1 MKRILLSIVGL
12 LISLSGMANA
22 ITSLDELDNT
32 KYYYIQQ
39 ASDNQYVYANSSSS
53 YTTGSASTGST
64 HQWSVYKSGSSGKYY
79 FYNLSTGKF
88 MTANGSTCPLQSDAV
103 PVTLLPGETQGQWY
117 AYSASYVIGQNA
129 AAGASAVL
137 LTNSVVNYEVPAFT
151 FTEGGALTSEQQND
165 IAAKVYVSEAEG
177 ESVNVISS
185 IGSAISDLSALTDG
199 STVLLYSNGKGKYT
213 YDNGSYLYFNSSAP
227 STNDITAMKYVFTV
241 STDGTNYTFKSG
253 TGNYIY
259 TLVNGTIVYTS
270 STNAG
275 TFTISASSGT
285 ANCFNLYST
294 TSGTYLNANPDKPV
308 GWGSSEDNS
317 LYKFIPV
324 TISASST
331 IYSAVYDCYLT
342 DGTNEKSLGT
352 QVLYNNSNTYSA
364 PTFTGATLS
373 SMTNLATGATVSSSN
388 TYSSSVAVK
397 ALYTSNA
404 AALVTPTTVSNGAFA
419 DNATGYRIYVDGKLL
434 CYDEKTARYYTLNRT
449 AQETY
454 DDADLWCFDG
464 NNITGYV
471 LYNKKA
477 GATVLPL
484 TYTADLVNGDVPFSG
499 NEENLWTIAQSG
511 DSYYLTTADDGF
523 YLCNDGQGKV
533 SLYKS
538 SSYNAVDIEP
548 AGETMKSNATLYAGE
563 IGDYVGMFKEN
574 NYTSA
579 LTAAASGYTVAS
591 PTATAFGA
599 LQTAYNNFM
608 NNAERVTL
616 RNDRLYVIASV
627 GTAGKSIRP
636 TDTGASQVI
645 GAIKDMANKAQYWR
659 ILQLGNSGDYYLLSP
674 YAGGYM
680 DATSSGN
687 IYLTTSTPTHSYAIT
702 NYGTTLSQWLMQ
714 DNNAGTANRSY
725 LNYKSATHT
734 LTGWTGADA
743 SDRWQIVPVDEFP
756 VSILASGFATTCL
769 PFSAVPSAGLK
780 VFAIESA
787 TPPAAEDGIA
797 TLSAISGVVPAA
809 TPVVLY
815 AKGGGDFTLN
825 ATDTEGTAPAANL
838 LQGTPDMLTTVG
850 ANNVYVVWDN
860 DNNTPGFYK
869 YTEDQLAPFKAYLS
883 ADVLAAAGVSR
894 LLLSVGEEGTTTDIN
909 AATAGKTQGSSEIF
923 DLQGRRV
930 TKMQKGGIYIV
941 GGKKIVY

>member
-1 MKRILLSIVGL
+1 MKRILLSIVSL
-12 LISLSGMANA
+12 LISLAGMANG

-39 ASDNQYVYANSSSS
+39 ASDNQYVYANSSTS
-53 YTTGSASTGST
+53 YTMGTASSGTT
-64 HQWSVYKSGSSGKYY
+64 HQWAVYKSTNSGNYY

-103 PVTLLPGETQGQWY
+103 PVFLLPGKTAGEWY

-129 AAGASAVL
+129 AAGANAVL
-137 LTNSVVNYEVPAFT
+137 LTNSIANYEVPAFS
-151 FTEGGALTSEQQND
+151 FTEGGALTAAQQNAV
-165 IAAKVYVSEAEG
+165 AAKVYVYEAGG
-177 ESVNVISS
+177 ETVNVISS

-213 YDNGSYLYFNSSAP
+213 YDNGSYLYFGSTP
-227 STNDITAMKYVFTV
+227 STNDINAMKYVFTV
-241 STDGTNYTFKSG
+241 STDGTNYTFRSG
-253 TGNYIY
+253 AGNYIY
-259 TLVNGTIVYTS
+259 TLQNGTIVNTS
-270 STNAG
+270 STNEG
-275 TFTISASSGT
+275 SFTITASSGT

-308 GWGSSEDNS
+308 GWSSSEGNS

-324 TISASST
+324 TITASST
-331 IYSAVYDCYLT
+331 VYSAVYDCYLT
-342 DGTNEKSLGT
+342 DGTNEKSLGA
-352 QVLYNNSNTYSA
+352 QVLFNNSNTYSA
-364 PTFTGATLS
+364 PTFSGATLS

-388 TYSSSVAVK
+388 TYTSSVAVK

-404 AALVTPTTVSNGAFA
+404 AALVTPTTVSNGTFA
-419 DNATGYRIYVDGKLL
+419 DNATWYRIYVNGKLL

-449 AQETY
+449 AQATF

-464 NNITGYV
+464 NNVTGYV

-477 GATVLPL
+477 GAAVQPL
-484 TYTADLVNGDVPFSG
+484 TYTANLVNGDVPYTG
-499 NEENLWTIAQSG
+499 NEENLWVVSQNGSAC
-511 DSYYLTTADDGF
+511 YLTTAEDGF

-538 SSYNAVDIEP
+538 SSYKNVAIEP
-548 AGETMKSNATLYAGE
+548 AGETMKTNAELYANEMGN
-563 IGDYVGMFKEN
+563 YVGMFKEN
-574 NYTSA
+574 NYTST
-579 LTAAASGYTVAS
+579 LTAAASGYTTAS
-591 PTATAFGA
+591 PTATTFSN

-627 GTAGKSIRP
+627 GTSGKSIRP
-636 TDTGASQVI
+636 SGTGASQVV
-645 GAIKDMANKAQYWR
+645 GVAKDMANTNQYWR
-659 ILQLGNSGDYYLLSP
+659 FLQLGNSGEYYLLSP
-674 YAGGYM
+674 YAGGYL
-680 DATSSGN
+680 DASSGN
-687 IYLTTSTPTHSYAIT
+687 KIYLTTSAPTHPYLIT
-702 NYGTTLSQWLMQ
+702 NYGTTLSQWLLQ
-714 DNNAGTANRSY
+714 DQNASTANRSY
-725 LNYKSATHT
+725 LNYKAATNI

-756 VSILASGFATTCL
+756 VTVSASGFATTCL
-769 PFSAVPSAGLK
+769 PFNALPSSGLQ

-787 TPPAAEDGIA
+787 TPPTSEDGIA

-869 YTEDQLAPFKAYLS
+869 YTADQLAPFKAYLS
-883 ADVLAAAGVSR
+883 AEVLAAAGVSR

-909 AATAGKTQGSSEIF
+909 AATEGKAQRGSEIF

-941 GGKKIVY
+941 GGKKIVN